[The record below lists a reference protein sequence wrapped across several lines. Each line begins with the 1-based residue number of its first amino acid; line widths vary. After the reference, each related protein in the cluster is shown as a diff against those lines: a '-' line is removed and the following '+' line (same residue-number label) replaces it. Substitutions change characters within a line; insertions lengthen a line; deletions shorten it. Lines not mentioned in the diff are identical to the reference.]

1 LAIEKMSAVSIEGP
15 LRRTNKTLVKC
26 CESNCFQI
34 VSSAHNSNEY
44 YSSQSLKTLRDK
56 NVFAPLVKRG
66 LAIAECMEIKIR
78 FADYE
83 DIDLNVS
90 IDFSDYFG
98 EIEHRLFPLAERK
111 KQAEKQIEEY
121 SQALAQ
127 VEHLRGLSSKF
138 EEIFAMR
145 YIKVR
150 FGRLPMQSQ
159 NNLKYFED
167 KNFCFIPFESRDD
180 FAWGVY
186 FVPET
191 EAAAVD
197 DIFKSINFER
207 IRVPDYFKGSADDTK
222 AALLSLIEKETET
235 MNAADR
241 EIAEIRETEGE
252 NFLKIFCRLKALD
265 ESHELRTNVAVMNN
279 RFYISG
285 FIPTRKKDEFVK
297 SIEEDGGGVTVQIMP
312 DGSVPEKPPVLLRNN
327 RLFRPFEM
335 FVKMYGLPEYGE
347 FDPTPLVAVSFMLI
361 YGIMFGDLGQGLV
374 ISVLGLILSFW
385 KKAALGPVMTR
396 IGISSAIFG
405 TLYGSVFG
413 MEHLIRPFFRI
424 PRVYEF
430 LGLGSPPEDV
440 FGIST
445 FILIGALI
453 LGVIIVIGA
462 ILLNILIN
470 IKRGDL
476 SGALLG
482 ASGLTGFVL
491 YTAVIVAA
499 GLRVALNVDVLV
511 APYIICLIILPALS
525 LFFKEPLSELIA
537 RAGVKKRAKQ
547 INSNTALINAIK
559 ARSDALINSDAESE
573 VKILSGDSNYTITDL
588 MQCRYIKTRFG
599 RLKYEEY
606 IKADEK
612 SKSEGEFFFFPY
624 EIAGG
629 DITGFYAAPL
639 DYIPH
644 AERYFDALGFVAMKP
659 PSVSAPE
666 TAKAKESAEHHVHKS
681 DRHGRKKKP
690 VGEFI
695 IEGVIELFE
704 NALTYITNTMS
715 FLRVGGFILS
725 HAGMMLVVS
734 ILSKGFTNIP
744 AMIIGNILVIGI
756 EGFIVGIQVLRLEF
770 YEMFSRYYKGGGAA
784 FKPIVI
790 DLNIN

>member
-1 LAIEKMSAVSIEGP
+1 MAIEKMSAVSIEGP
-15 LRRTNKTLVKC
+15 LRRTNRTLVKC
-26 CESNCFQI
+26 CESECFQI

-66 LAIAECMEIKIR
+66 LAIAENMEIKIR
-78 FADYE
+78 YADYE
-83 DIDLNVS
+83 DVEFGVS
-90 IDFSDYFG
+90 IDFSNYFA
-98 EIEHRLFPLAERK
+98 EIETLVLPLAERK
-111 KQAEKQIEEY
+111 KQAEHAIEEY
-121 SQALAQ
+121 TRALSQ
-127 VEHLRGLSSKF
+127 VEHLRGLSSNF

-167 KNFCFIPFESRDD
+167 RNFCFIPFESRDD
-180 FAWGVY
+180 YAWGVY

-197 DIFKSINFER
+197 DMFKSISFER
-207 IRVPDYFKGSADDTK
+207 IRVPDYFKGNADETKSAM
-222 AALLSLIEKETET
+222 LELIEKENKALSEV
-235 MNAADR
+235 N
-241 EIAEIRETEGE
+241 AEIDALRDKEGE

-265 ESHELRTNVAVMNN
+265 ESHELRSNVAIMNN

-285 FIPTRKKDEFVK
+285 FIPSREKDAFVK
-297 SIEEDGGGVTVQIMP
+297 SMEEDGDGVSVQVMQS
-312 DGSVPEKPPVLLRNN
+312 GSFPEKPPVLLRNN
-327 RLFRPFEM
+327 RLFKPFEM

-347 FDPTPLVAVSFMLI
+347 LDPTPIVAVSFMLI

-374 ISVLGLILSFW
+374 ISLLGLILTAW

-396 IGISSAIFG
+396 IGISSAVFG

-413 MEHLIRPFFRI
+413 MEDLIQPFFRI

-430 LGLGSPPEDV
+430 MGLKSPPEDV

-445 FILIGALI
+445 FILIGALA
-453 LGVIIVIGA
+453 LGIFIVISA
-462 ILLNILIN
+462 IFLNIAIN
-470 IKRGDL
+470 IKRRDL
-476 SGALLG
+476 GGALLG
-482 ASGLTGFVL
+482 ASGASGFVL
-491 YTAVIVAA
+491 YGAAIAA
-499 GLRVALNVDVLV
+499 GVLKI
-511 APYIICLIILPALS
+511 AFATDILSLPYIIFLLIIPALA
-525 LFFKEPLSELIA
+525 LFFKEPLAELINQ
-537 RAGVKKRAKQ
+537 AGIKKRAKQ

-559 ARSDALINSDAESE
+559 AHSDNLANSDSD

-588 MQCRYIKTRFG
+588 MKCRYIKTRFG
-599 RLKYEEY
+599 RLKYEDY

-624 EIAGG
+624 EISGG
-629 DITGFYAAPL
+629 DITGFYAAPT
-639 DYIPH
+639 DFIPH
-644 AERYFDALGFVAMKP
+644 ADRYFDALGFVAMKP
-659 PSVSAPE
+659 PSIATESHAKTGEHERE
-666 TAKAKESAEHHVHKS
+666 TVHKH
-681 DRHGRKKKP
+681 RKKP
-690 VGEFI
+690 VSEFI

-704 NALTYITNTMS
+704 NALTYVTNTMS

-744 AMIIGNILVIGI
+744 AMVIGNILVIGI

-770 YEMFSRYYKGGGAA
+770 YEMFSRYYKGGGSA

>member
-1 LAIEKMSAVSIEGP
+1 MAIEKMSAVSIEGP

-26 CESNCFQI
+26 CESECFQI
-34 VSSAHNSNEY
+34 VPSAHNSNEY

-66 LAIAECMEIKIR
+66 LTIAEGLEIKIR
-78 FADYE
+78 HVEYE
-83 DIDLNVS
+83 DVELNVS
-90 IDFSDYFG
+90 VDFSNYFAQ
-98 EIEHRLFPLAERK
+98 IENRLFPLTKRK
-111 KQAEKQIEEY
+111 HEAEKSVEEY
-121 SQALAQ
+121 RHALAQ
-127 VEHLRGLSSKF
+127 VEHLMGLSSNF

-159 NNLKYFED
+159 NKLKYYED
-167 KNFCFIPFESRDD
+167 RNFCFIPFESRDD

-191 EAAAVD
+191 EAASVD
-197 DIFKSINFER
+197 DIFKSISFER
-207 IRVPDYFKGSADDTK
+207 IRVPDYFRGNADDTR
-222 AALLSLIEKETET
+222 AAMLALIAEAKKTLDE
-235 MNAADR
+235 ADR
-241 EIAEIRETEGE
+241 EIDELRNEEGE

-285 FIPTRKKDEFVK
+285 FIPTREEKAFIKT
-297 SIEEDGGGVTVQIMP
+297 IEEDGDGVSVQIMP
-312 DGSVPEKPPVLLRNN
+312 GGSVPEKPPVLLRNN

-374 ISVLGLILSFW
+374 ISLLGLILSFW

-396 IGISSAIFG
+396 IGISSAVFG

-413 MEHLIRPFFRI
+413 MEDIIEPFFRI
-424 PRVYEF
+424 PRVYE
-430 LGLGSPPEDV
+430 LMGLRSPPEDV

-445 FILIGALI
+445 YILIFALA
-453 LGVIIVIGA
+453 LGVFVVVTA

-470 IKRGDL
+470 FKRGDL
-476 SGALLG
+476 GGALLG
-482 ASGLTGFVL
+482 ASGLSGFVL
-491 YTAVIVAA
+491 YSAAIAAAVLKIVFKI
-499 GLRVALNVDVLV
+499 DVIGI
-511 APYIICLIILPALS
+511 PYIIGLIVIPAAA
-525 LFFKEPLSELIA
+525 LFFKEPLGELIA
-537 RAGVKKRAKQ
+537 HAGVKKRAKQ

-559 ARSDALINSDAESE
+559 SHSDILANSDAG
-573 VKILSGDSNYTITDL
+573 VRILSGDSNYTITDL
-588 MQCRYIKTRFG
+588 MRCRYIKTRFG
-599 RLKYEEY
+599 KLKYQDY

-624 EIAGG
+624 EINGE

-659 PSVSAPE
+659 PSIDGAVRDEHRDSDAPR
-666 TAKAKESAEHHVHKS
+666 SH
-681 DRHGRKKKP
+681 RKKA
-690 VGEFI
+690 VSEFI

-704 NALTYITNTMS
+704 NALTYVTNTMS

-734 ILSKGFTNIP
+734 ILSEGGKNIP

-770 YEMFSRYYKGGGAA
+770 YEMFSRYYRSGGSA

-790 DLNIN
+790 NLNIN